1 VKKSPFVIL
10 SIDSRGAALAEQ
22 KVGATGSLS
31 RR

>member
-1 VKKSPFVIL
+1 VKKSTFVIL
-10 SIDSRGAALAEQ
+10 SIDSRAAALAEQ